1 MRRSGSTPLPRLFD
15 MGLPSAAMTVGWMM
29 TSSKGMVSSQ
39 QYMEAMTMRAT
50 HRPMMSRAVEST
62 WVG

>member
-1 MRRSGSTPLPRLFD
+1 MPRLFD